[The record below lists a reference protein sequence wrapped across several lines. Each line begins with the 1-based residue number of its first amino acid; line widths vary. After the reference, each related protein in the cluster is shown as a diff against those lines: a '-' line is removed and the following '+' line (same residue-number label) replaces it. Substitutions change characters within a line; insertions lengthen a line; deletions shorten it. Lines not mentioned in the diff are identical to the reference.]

1 MFILATDF
9 SLALDSGG
17 KGILVF
23 ELDFSHLIL
32 VSFSLIL
39 DHEKKSSPAFICE
52 VFVSFL
58 SCFFTFF
65 MFFRSIFRLQL
76 SPHLL
81 RIVAVRFV
89 EKAPFTKTLSLSFC
103 CSPSPSI
110 LAGLRGY
117 ASVLDNLETFQ

>member
-17 KGILVF
+17 KGVLVL

-39 DHEKKSSPAFICE
+39 DHEKKAFICE

-58 SCFFTFF
+58 SCFFKFF
-65 MFFRSIFRLQL
+65 MFFRSSFFQATA
-76 SPHLL
+76 
-81 RIVAVRFV
+81 VATFVVYSCSEVRG
-89 EKAPFTKTLSLSFC
+89 K
-103 CSPSPSI
+103 
-110 LAGLRGY
+110 G
-117 ASVLDNLETFQ
+117 TFY

>member
-32 VSFSLIL
+32 VNFSLIL

-52 VFVSFL
+52 VFVSFCRAFL
-58 SCFFTFF
+58 HFLCFFEAFSGYSC
-65 MFFRSIFRLQL
+65 RHI
-76 SPHLL
+76 
-81 RIVAVRFV
+81 
-89 EKAPFTKTLSLSFC
+89 C
-103 CSPSPSI
+103 C
-110 LAGLRGY
+110 
-117 ASVLDNLETFQ
+117 V